1 MLPQSK
7 ELNGNRKDKNDDDWK
22 ENDDTDLEEEERGE
36 KTSLLHPI
44 PHEPIRGAEQHAK
57 SHRIFRS
64 ARKGARGAYELRR
77 VTWADDDHGD
87 ELEEEFII
95 PSRPFIAR
103 RTAASCA
110 EGGHPLCILAA
121 LLALIF
127 LLWITLPKRHRL

>member
-44 PHEPIRGAEQHAK
+44 PHEPMGAEQHAK

-103 RTAASCA
+103 RTA